1 MPRKSVP
8 ACESEKSIFAKS
20 LTKAMKECG
29 ENQTTLAEKITSQY
43 VTIQRQT
50 ISLYMNGQSKPDTER
65 LAAIARVLN
74 VSADW
79 LLGLSDERAVNG
91 DLAQASRYTGLS
103 ADSVKMLHKL
113 ATHAGPLR
121 AVMFALDVILREQ
134 PVSDF
139 NTWAWRAAISKYCH
153 ISSCM
158 DTEELGNVRR
168 DADRVLFEA
177 ARGDANT
184 KIVDIPIFDYE
195 TVCTSTAVNEMRRCI
210 EAALELYKME
220 FCEGFAAACKNEG
233 HK

>member
-8 ACESEKSIFAKS
+8 ACESEKSIFAKR

-79 LLGLSDERAVNG
+79 LLGLSD
-91 DLAQASRYTGLS
+91 
-103 ADSVKMLHKL
+103 DSVKMLHKL

>member
-8 ACESEKSIFAKS
+8 ACESEKSIFAKR

-50 ISLYMNGQSKPDTER
+50 ISLY
-65 LAAIARVLN
+65 IN